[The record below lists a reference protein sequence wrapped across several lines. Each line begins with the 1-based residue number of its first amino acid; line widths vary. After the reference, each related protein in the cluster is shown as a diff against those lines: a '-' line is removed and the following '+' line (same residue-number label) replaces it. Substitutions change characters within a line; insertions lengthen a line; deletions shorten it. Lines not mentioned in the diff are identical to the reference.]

1 MTTKKAK
8 SQSKKRPE
16 ADVVYDDDTDSRC
29 GHYQVLKWLASYFTY
44 WVDGKKFELL
54 MYFLPSKKIRQGL
67 QILILLNFSVKKH
80 HSYIFEIKSTKH
92 EDFKNIGHAPEKCS
106 ETCLLDAFLTKK
118 FPLGINKCHI
128 FTHFLQ
134 FRPCYFFSILFY
146 GKKPNS
152 YEKLII

>member
-1 MTTKKAK
+1 MTLLLELVIKMCLINLSWTF
-8 SQSKKRPE
+8 PE
-16 ADVVYDDDTDSRC
+16 YFHWNKNTDIW
-29 GHYQVLKWLASYFTY
+29 YV
-44 WVDGKKFELL
+44 
-54 MYFLPSKKIRQGL
+54 MYFLPSEKIRQGL